1 MLQELSEIMRQEKVQ
16 TPMVLSSFTLQIKL
30 DQQILS
36 FKDVFLISPFLSITG
51 LAN

>member
-36 FKDVFLISPFLSITG
+36 FKDVFLISPCLSITG